1 MAHNICFYSFLRKFY
16 YLYKTIINLK
26 TVRRYRIKQGV
37 NIMRTIRTKVYTFD
51 ELSEQAKQVAIE
63 EVRNE
68 YYNYNNFANWAI
80 DDCAL
85 FEPKEKELIELFGE
99 DYNFPLIKNTRES
112 IYFDTERNSFLD
124 CEKAMQITNK
134 NQFLLWLGIDVNIK
148 GLDEIYFRIFTPN
161 YRNADTTIDFDDY
174 DSDFDDLIL
183 SAKKKFDNL
192 IQDILKRIEQGI
204 DYRFTDEAITED
216 ILANE
221 DEFLSNGKR
230 YLYESNSRRK

>member
-1 MAHNICFYSFLRKFY
+1 
-16 YLYKTIINLK
+16 
-26 TVRRYRIKQGV
+26 
-37 NIMRTIRTKVYTFD
+37 MRTIRTKVYKFD

-68 YYNYNNFANWAI
+68 YYEYNDFANWAV

-112 IYFDTERNSFLD
+112 IYFDTERNRFLD

-134 NQFLLWLGIDVNIK
+134 KQFLLWLGIDVE
-148 GLDEIYFRIFTPN
+148 DEAFENIYFEIITPN
-161 YRNADTTIDFDDY
+161 YRNASTEIAFDDY
-174 DSDFDDLIL
+174 DERFGDRIDTAVERFNALIR
-183 SAKKKFDNL
+183 
-192 IQDILKRIEQGI
+192 DIIDRIEADI
-204 DYRFTDEAITED
+204 DYRFTDEAIIED

-221 DEFLSNGKR
+221 YEFLSNGKK
-230 YLYESNSRRK
+230 Y

>member
-1 MAHNICFYSFLRKFY
+1 MFDNIKVFRTKIV
-16 YLYKTIINLK
+16 KPIINLK

-37 NIMRTIRTKVYTFD
+37 NIMRTIRTKVYKFD

-68 YYNYNNFANWAI
+68 YYEYNDFANWAV

-85 FEPKEKELIELFGE
+85 FEPKEKELVELFGE
-99 DYNFPLIKNTRES
+99 EYNFPLIKNTRES
-112 IYFDTERNSFLD
+112 IYFDTERNRFLD

-134 NQFLLWLGIDVNIK
+134 KQFLLWLGIDVE
-148 GLDEIYFRIFTPN
+148 DEAFENIYFEIITPN
-161 YRNADTTIDFDDY
+161 YRNASTEIAFDDY
-174 DSDFDDLIL
+174 DERFGDIIDMAEEKFNSLIR
-183 SAKKKFDNL
+183 
-192 IQDILKRIEQGI
+192 DIIDRIEADI

-221 DEFLSNGKR
+221 YEFLSNGKK
-230 YLYESNSRRK
+230 Y

>member
-1 MAHNICFYSFLRKFY
+1 
-16 YLYKTIINLK
+16 
-26 TVRRYRIKQGV
+26 
-37 NIMRTIRTKVYTFD
+37 MRTIITKAYKFD

-68 YYNYNNFANWAI
+68 YYEYNDFANWAV

-112 IYFDTERNSFLD
+112 IYFDTERNRFLD

-134 NQFLLWLGIDVNIK
+134 KQFLLWLGIDVE
-148 GLDEIYFRIFTPN
+148 DEAFENIYFEIITSN
-161 YRNADTTIDFDDY
+161 YRNASTEIAFDDY
-174 DSDFDDLIL
+174 DERFGDRIDTAVERFNALIR
-183 SAKKKFDNL
+183 
-192 IQDILKRIEQGI
+192 DIIDRIEADI

-216 ILANE
+216 ILAN
-221 DEFLSNGKR
+221 DYEFLSNGKK
-230 YLYESNSRRK
+230 Y

>member
-1 MAHNICFYSFLRKFY
+1 
-16 YLYKTIINLK
+16 
-26 TVRRYRIKQGV
+26 
-37 NIMRTIRTKVYTFD
+37 MRTIRTKVYKFD

-68 YYNYNNFANWAI
+68 YYEYNDFANWAV

-112 IYFDTERNSFLD
+112 IYFDTERNRFLD

-134 NQFLLWLGIDVNIK
+134 KQFLLWLGIDVE
-148 GLDEIYFRIFTPN
+148 DEAFENIYFEIITPN
-161 YRNADTTIDFDDY
+161 YRNASTEIAFDDY
-174 DSDFDDLIL
+174 DERFGDRIDTAVERFNALIR
-183 SAKKKFDNL
+183 
-192 IQDILKRIEQGI
+192 DIIDRIEADI
-204 DYRFTDEAITED
+204 DYRFTDEAIIED

-221 DEFLSNGKR
+221 YEFLSN
-230 YLYESNSRRK
+230 RKKY